1 MPTVQVTTHAN
12 IALIKYWGK
21 RNTHLMLPTKSSIS
35 LCLNA
40 LATITTMSFAS
51 NKQDAITI
59 NNNSY
64 PIQNASLI
72 NFLDTVRRIF
82 KLDNYFIINSNNT
95 FPTAS
100 GLASS
105 ASGLAAI
112 ALGINELCNLK
123 LSQKELSILARLGSG
138 SAARSVPGGFAL
150 WHEGSL
156 DDGSDS
162 YAQQLASASS
172 WQSLRVIIVITSTA
186 VKKISSRSG
195 MQLSVETSPYYNT
208 WLEQSQGRIDRMI
221 EAIANQNF
229 HTLGTL
235 AEADWLD
242 MKKVMLTTIPKLDY
256 WNATSHNV
264 IAQVEKLRT
273 NGYSCYI
280 TTDAGPH
287 IKILCLDDQ
296 VSKIVNQVRNIPGV
310 LDVLVNSVADAPK
323 IEFL

>member
-1 MPTVQVTTHAN
+1 MPTVQITTHAN

-21 RNTHLMLPTKSSIS
+21 RDTDLMLPTKSSIS
-35 LCLNA
+35 LCLDA
-40 LATITTMSFAS
+40 LATTTTMGLAEKKHDS
-51 NKQDAITI
+51 ITI
-59 NNNSY
+59 NENSS

-82 KLDNYFIINSNNT
+82 KLDNYFIINSKNT

-138 SAARSVPGGFAL
+138 SAARSIPGGFTL
-150 WHEGSL
+150 WHKGSL
-156 DDGSDS
+156 NDGSDS
-162 YAQQLASASS
+162 YAEQLAPAITWS
-172 WQSLRVIIVITSTA
+172 SLRVIIVITSTTT
-186 VKKISSRSG
+186 KKISSRSG
-195 MQLSVETSPYYNT
+195 MQSSVETSPYYKT
-208 WLEQSQGRIDRMI
+208 WLERSQERIKPMLQ
-221 EAIANQNF
+221 AIAAQNF
-229 HTLGTL
+229 HALGAL

-242 MKKVMLTTIPKLDY
+242 MKEVMLTTTPTLDY
-256 WNATSHNV
+256 WNTASHDV
-264 IAQVEKLRT
+264 IAQIEKLRT

-287 IKILCLDDQ
+287 VKILCLQNQALEIVDQ
-296 VSKIVNQVRNIPGV
+296 IHNIPGV
-310 LDVLVNSVADAPK
+310 LDVLVSSVAEAPK